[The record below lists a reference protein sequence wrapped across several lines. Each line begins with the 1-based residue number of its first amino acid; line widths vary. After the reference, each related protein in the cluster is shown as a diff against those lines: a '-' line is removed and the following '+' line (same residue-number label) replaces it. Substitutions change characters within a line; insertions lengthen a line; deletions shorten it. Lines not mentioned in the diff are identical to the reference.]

1 MSLKARIVKATHGTK
16 KFMQDSPAE
25 KAFASHLR
33 KTLSA
38 KEIQTLFSR
47 YCEGLSEYDFTMRR
61 IIWKALA
68 KKVGNGL
75 RIGAGVKFKHLETF
89 SFGKNVFIGD
99 SVHLQGRH
107 DGEAYFGDGCWIGPQ
122 TFIDARC
129 LKISRKVGLGP
140 SVRILGSTHT
150 GLPID
155 KPIIE
160 TELEIKPVFIGENA
174 DIGTGSIILPGVK
187 IGEGAIV
194 GAGAVVT
201 RNVKS
206 MQVFCGVPAK
216 KIKSRN
222 Y

>member
-1 MSLKARIVKATHGTK
+1 MPLSPRIVKATHGTK
-16 KFMQDSPAE
+16 TFTPDSPAE

-38 KEIQTLFSR
+38 KEIQELFSR

-89 SFGKNVFIGD
+89 SFGKNVFIGE
-99 SVHLQGRH
+99 SIHLQGRH

-129 LKISRKVGLGP
+129 LKISSKVGLGP
-140 SVRILGSTHT
+140 GVRILGSTHT
-150 GLPID
+150 GLPIE
-155 KPIIE
+155 KPVIE
-160 TELEIKPVFIGENA
+160 TDLEIKPVFIGKNT
-174 DIGTGSIILPGVK
+174 DVGTGSIILPGVK

-194 GAGAVVT
+194 GAGAVVN
-201 RNVKS
+201 RDIKPFDV
-206 MQVFCGVPAK
+206 VAGVPAK
-216 KIKSRN
+216 TIKKR
-222 Y
+222 

>member
-1 MSLKARIVKATHGTK
+1 MPLRARIVKATHGTK
-16 KFMQDSPAE
+16 TFLQDSPAE

-33 KTLSA
+33 ETLSA
-38 KEIQTLFSR
+38 KEIQALFSR

-89 SFGKNVFIGD
+89 SFGKNLFIGD

-150 GLPID
+150 GLPVE
-155 KPIIE
+155 KPVIE
-160 TELEIKPVFIGENA
+160 TDLEIKPVFIGENA

-194 GAGAVVT
+194 GAGAVV
-201 RNVKS
+201 NKDIKPFEV
-206 MQVFCGVPAK
+206 VAGVPAK
-216 KIKSRN
+216 TIKKR
-222 Y
+222 

>member
-1 MSLKARIVKATHGTK
+1 MPLRARLVKATHGTK
-16 KFMQDSPAE
+16 TILQDSPAE

-38 KEIQTLFSR
+38 KEIQALFSR

-99 SVHLQGRH
+99 SVHLQGRY

-129 LKISRKVGLGP
+129 LKISSKVGLGP
-140 SVRILGSTHT
+140 GVRILGSTHT
-150 GLPID
+150 GLPIEE
-155 KPIIE
+155 PVIE
-160 TELEIKPVFIGENA
+160 TDLEIKPVFIRENA

-187 IGEGAIV
+187 IGGGAIV
-194 GAGAVVT
+194 GAGAVV
-201 RNVKS
+201 NKDIKAFEV
-206 MQVFCGVPAK
+206 VAGVPAK
-216 KIKSRN
+216 TIKKR
-222 Y
+222 

>member
-1 MSLKARIVKATHGTK
+1 MPLRSRIVKATHGTK
-16 KFMQDSPAE
+16 TFMQDSPAE
-25 KAFASHLR
+25 KAFACHLR

-38 KEIQTLFSR
+38 KEIQALFSR
-47 YCEGLSEYDFTMRR
+47 YSEGLSVYDFTMRR

-75 RIGAGVKFKHLETF
+75 RIGVGVKFKHLETF

-150 GLPID
+150 GLPIE
-155 KPIIE
+155 KPVIE
-160 TELEIKPVFIGENA
+160 TDLEIKPVFIGENA
-174 DIGTGSIILPGVK
+174 DIGTGAIILPGVK

-194 GAGAVVT
+194 GAGAVVN
-201 RNVKS
+201 RDIKRFEV
-206 MQVFCGVPAK
+206 VAGVPAK
-216 KIKSRN
+216 TIKKR
-222 Y
+222 

>member
-1 MSLKARIVKATHGTK
+1 MPLRERIVKATHGTK
-16 KFMQDSPAE
+16 TFLQDSPAE
-25 KAFASHLR
+25 KAFANHLR
-33 KTLSA
+33 ETLSA
-38 KEIQTLFSR
+38 NEIQGLFSR
-47 YCEGLSEYDFTMRR
+47 YCEGISEYDFTMRR

-150 GLPID
+150 GLPIE
-155 KPIIE
+155 KPVIE
-160 TELEIKPVFIGENA
+160 TDLEIKPVFIGENA
-174 DIGTGSIILPGVK
+174 DIGTGAIILPGVK

-194 GAGAVVT
+194 GAGAVVN
-201 RNVKS
+201 RDIKPFEV
-206 MQVFCGVPAK
+206 VAGVPAK
-216 KIKSRN
+216 TIKKR
-222 Y
+222 